1 MKPITVALAATL
13 LWLPTICHGREL
25 ADATQDARETLA
37 GELSRCAAYYE
48 LTAAEIEG
56 TNFPGQAR
64 NQGVAQ
70 AKQVSKVAMDMA
82 AQLSSQ
88 TVVAA
93 RMDFDRQMMQREIN
107 NDWRN
112 FSPIAARYTVPC
124 KDIVERP
131 EQRFGYL
138 VNEMLKRPDVPPA
151 KPK

>member
-1 MKPITVALAATL
+1 MRQFRI
-13 LWLPTICHGREL
+13 
-25 ADATQDARETLA
+25 ET
-37 GELSRCAAYYE
+37 
-48 LTAAEIEG
+48 
-56 TNFPGQAR
+56 

-82 AQLSSQ
+82 VQLSSQ
-88 TVVAA
+88 TIVAA
-93 RMDFDRQMMQREIN
+93 RVERDRQVMQREIN

-112 FSPIAARYTVPC
+112 FSPIAATYSVPC

-131 EQRFGYL
+131 EQRFNFL

>member
-1 MKPITVALAATL
+1 MKPTTIALAATL
-13 LWLPTICHGREL
+13 LSLPTICHGREL
-25 ADATQDARETLA
+25 ADATQDARETLGA
-37 GELSRCAAYYE
+37 ELSRCAAYYE

-56 TNFPGQAR
+56 TNFSGQAR

-88 TVVAA
+88 TIVAA
-93 RMDFDRQMMQREIN
+93 RVERDRQMMQREIN

-112 FSPIAARYTVPC
+112 FSPIAATYAVPC